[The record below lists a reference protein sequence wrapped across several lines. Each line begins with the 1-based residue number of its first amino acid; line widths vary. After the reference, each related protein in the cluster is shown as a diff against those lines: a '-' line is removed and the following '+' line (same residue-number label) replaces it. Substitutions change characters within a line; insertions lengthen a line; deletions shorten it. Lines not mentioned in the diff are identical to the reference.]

1 MRLSKYDYVIE
12 KDSPVFSK
20 QKRLFNKPINERLI
34 DEILELREK
43 IIM

>member
-1 MRLSKYDYVIE
+1 MHLSKYDYVIE

-20 QKRLFNKPINERLI
+20 QKRLFNKSINERLI